1 MRFNFLSFAGLAL
14 LFLFQSCS
22 KKTLPT
28 LPPAPSVEIQEIDFD
43 YMQGKARLQVRDSK
57 KEREVKATIRIRKDS
72 VIWMNFTVVGVQGG
86 KALINKD
93 SITILSNVD
102 KEYYVFEYTELSKR
116 YNFHI
121 DYQVIQSAILGN
133 LLQTRNPL
141 NEIQHTEGY
150 SLLVQKQGTI
160 TIKNF
165 INSASTKIEKIELTE
180 SESNNSLTINYRNFQ
195 PVGDK
200 IFPYFEEIN
209 LNYKSETGLVN
220 SIITIE
226 FNKAEVGDREL
237 NFPFNIP
244 RKYDRR

>member
-1 MRFNFLSFAGLAL
+1 M
-14 LFLFQSCS
+14 
-22 KKTLPT
+22 PT
-28 LPPAPSVEIQEIDFD
+28 VEIQQIDFD
-43 YMQGKARLQVRDSK
+43 YMQGKARLQIRDSN

-102 KEYYVFEYTELSKR
+102 KEYFVFEYKELSKR

-121 DYQVIQSAILGN
+121 DYSVIQAAILGN

-141 NEIQHTEGY
+141 NEIQQFEGY
-150 SLLVQKQGTI
+150 NLLVQKQGVV

-165 INSASTKIEKIELTE
+165 INAASTKIEKIELTE
-180 SESNNSLTINYRNFQ
+180 SDNANSLLINYRNFQ

-209 LNYKSETGLVN
+209 LNYKSQTGLLN
-220 SIITIE
+220 NIITIE
-226 FNKAEVGDREL
+226 FNKVEVGGKEL